1 MVRVGRT
8 VAASPVAQ
16 GRVPGLCRPRLRGLD
31 LLESGHD
38 FFHRR
43 PALRIAGKTLQGEL
57 SCLESASGR
66 VLPLEPGVHQSRQLA
81 AVGEHRLRPVDQ
93 VVLPA
98 RAVRVEG
105 PQTCEHFEKHH
116 SEAIHITLY
125 IQMSCFI
132 KLNFKLTECFDQHVF
147 IVPSC

>member
-1 MVRVGRT
+1 MVHVGRT
-8 VAASPVAQ
+8 VAASPAAQ
-16 GRVPGLCRPRLRGLD
+16 GQVPGLGRPRLPGLD

-43 PALRIAGKTLQGEL
+43 PALRIGCETLQGEL

-66 VLPLEPGVHQSRQLA
+66 VLPLEPRVHQARQLA

-98 RAVRVEG
+98 RAVRVEC
-105 PQTCEHFEKHH
+105 PQTGEHFEKHH
-116 SEAIHITLY
+116 SEAIHITLN
-125 IQMSCFI
+125 IQVTCFI
-132 KLNFKLTECFDQHVF
+132 KLNFKLTECFDQHAF
-147 IVPSC
+147 IVLSC